1 MPLGAVAEAGIEQHP
16 PTLWNDRLFGA
27 VPVAPLWVGAAIA
40 IGLLALFALLEWVTG
55 GIGELVASDKWLWE
69 SRDGRMGVLL
79 TLLVAY
85 LPTARRYA
93 TLGAQRNFEELR
105 PLLAW
110 DGRERG
116 VRPRDFDARAL
127 WADRIAGIVGMGIV
141 PLTALIIDRDP
152 AIYFSHGYWH
162 AEQAWMWGV
171 GIVVCW
177 NLGRF
182 IYETLDDARCF
193 SALAGRLR
201 EISLLDL
208 APLAPFARQGLGS
221 ALPCLVLISIYSINA
236 LDRSFIWAVAL
247 TGGLALAA
255 ATTTLLLPVRGIRRR
270 IRAAKR
276 AELRRL
282 TGAIQGDTAE
292 LTGTAIA
299 GRAGTLSLA
308 DLLAYRSFVE
318 SVREWPFDAPTRLR
332 FALYLAIPVGSWLG
346 GAFVERLLGV
356 VLD

>member
-1 MPLGAVAEAGIEQHP
+1 MLLGAVAEAGIEQPP

-27 VPVAPLWVGAAIA
+27 VPVAPLWVGAATA
-40 IGLLALFALLEWVTG
+40 IGLLSLFALLEWLTG
-55 GIGELVASDKWLWE
+55 GIGELVAGDKWLWE
-69 SRDGRMGVLL
+69 GRDGRTGVLL

-85 LPTARRYA
+85 MPTARRYA

-105 PLLAW
+105 PLFAW

-116 VRPRDFDARAL
+116 VRPRDFDARAVR
-127 WADRIAGIVGMGIV
+127 ANRIAGILGMGIV

-152 AIYFSHGYWH
+152 ALYFSRGYWH
-162 AEQAWMWGV
+162 PEQAWMWGI

-177 NLGRF
+177 HLGRF
-182 IYETLDDARCF
+182 IYEILNDARCF
-193 SALAGRLR
+193 SVLAGRIR
-201 EISLLDL
+201 KINLLDL
-208 APLAPFARQGLGS
+208 GPLAPFARQGLGS

-236 LDRSFIWAVAL
+236 LDRSFIWAVVL
-247 TGGLALAA
+247 TGGLALAT

-270 IRAAKR
+270 IHEAKR

-282 TGAIQGDTAE
+282 TEAIQGDTAA
-292 LTGTAIA
+292 LRDSDIA

-308 DLLAYRSFVE
+308 DLITYRSFVE